1 VIFII
6 KTKTMDKFNLQ
17 GYLKNNQLLNESI
30 GGYVDMKPLKE
41 NPKASI
47 EDDEMDDYED
57 PLPTIEDVK
66 WFLDAQKFKPKEVMD
81 TEYIAT
87 KIYDYYENFAPEF
100 DDEDLD
106 MDEHNMKLAREYQE
120 YYMNKRKGKVK
131 EELGT
136 AMGEEDFGYAKH
148 GGDFGG
154 DDSEFEGDVERIMG
168 LGGDKLLSA
177 AQFLV
182 DDGYE
187 LEDVIDF
194 LRANV
199 K

>member
-1 VIFII
+1 
-6 KTKTMDKFNLQ
+6 MDKFNLQ
-17 GYLKNNQLLNESI
+17 GYLKNNQLLNENI
-30 GGYVDMKPLKE
+30 GGYVDMKPMKE
-41 NPKASI
+41 
-47 EDDEMDDYED
+47 D
-57 PLPTIEDVK
+57 
-66 WFLDAQKFKPKEVMD
+66 
-81 TEYIAT
+81 
-87 KIYDYYENFAPEF
+87 
-100 DDEDLD
+100 
-106 MDEHNMKLAREYQE
+106 
-120 YYMNKRKGKVK
+120 
-131 EELGT
+131 LGT
-136 AMGEEDFGYAKH
+136 AMEEEDSMIFGKGWQY
-148 GGDFGG
+148 DDG

>member
-1 VIFII
+1 
-6 KTKTMDKFNLQ
+6 
-17 GYLKNNQLLNESI
+17 
-30 GGYVDMKPLKE
+30 MKPLKE

-87 KIYDYYENFAPEF
+87 KIYEYYENFAPEF

-120 YYMNKRKGKVK
+120 YYMNKRKNKVK
-131 EELGT
+131 EEIGT
-136 AMGEEDFGYAKH
+136 ATAMEDLAIFVEAVETMI
-148 GGDFGG
+148 
-154 DDSEFEGDVERIMG
+154 DDLRRVGFEP
-168 LGGDKLLSA
+168 
-177 AQFLV
+177 
-182 DDGYE
+182 
-187 LEDVIDF
+187 EDVKSYLIN
-194 LRANV
+194 LWRRRV
-199 K
+199 

>member
-1 VIFII
+1 
-6 KTKTMDKFNLQ
+6 MDKFNLQ

>member
-1 VIFII
+1 
-6 KTKTMDKFNLQ
+6 MDKFNLQ

-30 GGYVDMKPLKE
+30 GGYVDMKP
-41 NPKASI
+41 
-47 EDDEMDDYED
+47 M
-57 PLPTIEDVK
+57 
-66 WFLDAQKFKPKEVMD
+66 
-81 TEYIAT
+81 
-87 KIYDYYENFAPEF
+87 
-100 DDEDLD
+100 
-106 MDEHNMKLAREYQE
+106 
-120 YYMNKRKGKVK
+120 K

-148 GGDFGG
+148 GGDFDG

>member
-1 VIFII
+1 
-6 KTKTMDKFNLQ
+6 MQDNFNLQ
-17 GYLKNNQLLNESI
+17 QFVRNNRLLKENI

-57 PLPTIEDVK
+57 PLPSIEDVK

-120 YYMNKRKGKVK
+120 YYMNKRKDKVK
-131 EELGT
+131 EEIGT
-136 AMGEEDFGYAKH
+136 AFGE
-148 GGDFGG
+148 GDIDPETGIPFM
-154 DDSEFEGDVERIMG
+154 DDSDELGPSVDGAISQRHLNQLENTVAIIIEDLSRQGFDIDDV
-168 LGGDKLLSA
+168 KA
-177 AQFLV
+177 YLV
-182 DDGYE
+182 NY
-187 LEDVIDF
+187 IK
-194 LRANV
+194 NM
-199 K
+199 